1 MTTYRIAK
9 MAQKYMERDMIGKH
23 MELPPY
29 PEVRTQLLYSFLDE
43 HNKRDQQLLALAVS
57 LAQLGLDTHD
67 FVEASD
73 DGETLGQARS
83 RQMKVLAGDY
93 FNGLFYQLLSGAD
106 RIDVVRFVTK
116 AICEVNHLKM
126 SLYEKLGQLKLT
138 AEEYLEQ
145 MVAIKSKLFL
155 SFSTFIPASY
165 ADRFPELLRSVT
177 RCEVLS
183 QELERSHSGDIRH
196 GFAYLYMLQ
205 SASLDDREKA
215 LHTDKAGLK
224 ALLHKYKIYG
234 AISDMLQT
242 QLGLIK
248 QFIAPFESVWLKA
261 EISRMLEPFVLTIT
275 VPKVAEEI

>member
-1 MTTYRIAK
+1 MTTDRIAK

-23 MELPPY
+23 TELPPY
-29 PEVRTQLLYSFLDE
+29 PEVRTQLLNCFLNETDMQ
-43 HNKRDQQLLALAVS
+43 DQHLLALAVS

-67 FVEASD
+67 IVEASD
-73 DGETLGQARS
+73 SGEKLGQARS

-93 FNGLFYQLLSGAD
+93 FNGLFYQLLSGAN

-138 AEEYLEQ
+138 ADEYLEQ
-145 MVAIKSKLFL
+145 MVTIKSKLYL
-155 SFSTFIPASY
+155 SFTTFIPSSY

-177 RCEVLS
+177 RFEVLN
-183 QELERSHSGDIRH
+183 QELERSQSGDIRH
-196 GFAYLYMLQ
+196 GYAYLCMMQ

-215 LHTDKAGLK
+215 QYTDKAGLK
-224 ALLHKYKIYG
+224 ALLHKYKTYG

-248 QFIAPFESVWLKA
+248 QLIAPFESVWLKA